1 MNTSKNKKVSSS
13 QSISLLLDLI
23 QKYLDHQIIP
33 PTFKNDSYTKHYLME
48 IIRYKN
54 KIQFILN
61 KTLRSMNK
69 EIKQRLNQ
77 TNLLF
82 YAVYSFFWEKKSIEK
97 MKKELLL
104 LSLSRG
110 QIQDFQK
117 LYQRLSNFSWEIA
130 LKGKNEI
137 EQLSIQK
144 AIPTFFINKL
154 LPVMNLDNIKA
165 NSEKMDVQARIG
177 YFTIRLNSEIDLAE
191 FENKFNHLKLERDE
205 NIPKTIH
212 VPVKYKAKIM
222 NRDKYFKT
230 GG

>member
-1 MNTSKNKKVSSS
+1 MNISKNKKDSSS
-13 QSISLLLDLI
+13 QGISLLLDLI
-23 QKYLDHQIIP
+23 EKYLDHQILL
-33 PTFKNDSYTKHYLME
+33 PTFKNDTYIKHYLME

-61 KTLRSMNK
+61 KTLRSMKK

-82 YAVYSFFWEKKSIEK
+82 YSVYSFFWEKKSVEK
-97 MKKELLL
+97 IKKELLP
-104 LSLSRG
+104 LSLSRE

-117 LYQRLSNFSWEIA
+117 FYQRLSNFNWEIA

-154 LPVMNLDNIKA
+154 LPVMNLDDIKS
-165 NSEKMDVQARIG
+165 NSEKMDIQARKG
-177 YFTIRLNSEIDLAE
+177 FFTIRLNSEIDLGE
-191 FENKFNHLKLERDE
+191 FEKYFNHLNLVRDE

-212 VPVKYKAKIM
+212 VPL
-222 NRDKYFKT
+222 
-230 GG
+230 